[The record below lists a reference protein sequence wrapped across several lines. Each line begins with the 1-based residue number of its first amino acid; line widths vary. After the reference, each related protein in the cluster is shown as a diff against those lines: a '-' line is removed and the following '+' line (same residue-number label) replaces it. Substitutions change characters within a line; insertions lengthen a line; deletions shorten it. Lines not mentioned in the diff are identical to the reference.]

1 MSAETA
7 HAVMKGIGV
16 SAGVAIGTVVQVPP
30 AASFDSEEQRTTD
43 AAAAADQVHTVM
55 DQVASGLE
63 ERVATVPE
71 NARAVLEATAM
82 MARDPGLRESIDEQL
97 GNGAGLTRSVH
108 AAVEQF
114 CTMFTELGGYMAER
128 VTDLRDVRDRT
139 ISRLLG
145 HPEPGVPPL
154 SSPAIIVAHDLAPA
168 ETAGMDKRLVLGIV
182 TAAGGPTSH
191 TAILAAQLGIPAVV
205 KVDGAMDVSEGTVLA
220 VDGGTGDIIVSPT
233 QDEQDDLTSK
243 ARRRSEALQDS
254 HGSGVTKDGSP
265 VALLANIGTLDDAK
279 SAAAQD
285 VEGSGL
291 FRTEFLFLGR
301 ESAPTVEEQTTIYTE
316 VLQAF
321 GDRRVVIRTLDAGAD
336 KPLSFANLGSEE
348 NPALGRRGIRL
359 GFAIPELLDNQLE
372 ALSAAHRNTGA
383 DLRVMAPMVATF
395 EEAEAFAEKARAH
408 SLPTVGIMIEVPA
421 AALRSADLLSI
432 VDFASIGTNDLSQYT
447 MAADRMEGELAELL
461 DPWQPAVLQLI
472 EHSCAGGH
480 TNEKKV
486 GVCGE
491 AGGDPLLALVL
502 VGLGIASLS
511 MAPGKVPAVR
521 AALGM
526 HTLDMC
532 KEMAAAA
539 LTART
544 ASEARQAVLDL
555 TDPQLG
561 VLL

>member
-1 MSAETA
+1 MSTDTA
-7 HAVMKGIGV
+7 HAVLKGIGV
-16 SAGVAIGTVVQVPP
+16 SAGVAIGPVVQVPP
-30 AASFDSEEQRTTD
+30 AASFDPGEQRTED
-43 AAAAADQVHTVM
+43 VAPAAEKVHVAM
-55 DQVASGLE
+55 DQVAAGLE

-82 MARDPGLRESIDEQL
+82 MARDTDLRGAIDKHL
-97 GNGAGLTRSVH
+97 DAGQGVTKAVH
-108 AAVEQF
+108 EAVEEF

-145 HPEPGVPPL
+145 RPEPGVPQL
-154 SSPAIIVAHDLAPA
+154 STPAIIVAHDLAPA
-168 ETAGMDKRLVLGIV
+168 ETATMDKRLVLGIV

-205 KVDGAMDVSEGTVLA
+205 KADGALDVPEGTILA
-220 VDGGTGDIIVSPT
+220 VNGGTGDIFVAPT
-233 QDEQDDLTSK
+233 QDEQDDLVNK
-243 ARRRSEALQDS
+243 ARRRSEALADS
-254 HGSGVTKDGSP
+254 HGPGATKDGHG
-265 VALLANIGTLDDAK
+265 VALLANIGTLDDAR
-279 SAAAQD
+279 AAASQD

-301 ESAPTVEEQTTIYTE
+301 ESAPTVEEQTSIYTE

-348 NPALGRRGIRL
+348 NPALGRRGLRL
-359 GFAIPELLDNQLE
+359 GLAIPELLEDQLA
-372 ALSAAHRNTGA
+372 ALSAAHQATNA
-383 DLRVMAPMVATF
+383 DLRVMAPMVATC
-395 EEAEAFAEKARAH
+395 EEAETFAEKARAH
-408 SLPTVGIMIEVPA
+408 GLPSVGIMIEVPS
-421 AALRSADLLSI
+421 AALRSQDLMGI

-447 MAADRMEGELAELL
+447 MAADRMEGELAALL

-472 EHSCAGGH
+472 QHSCAGGQD
-480 TNEKKV
+480 NDKKV

-502 VGLGIASLS
+502 VGLGISSLS

-521 AALGM
+521 ASLAM
-526 HTLDMC
+526 HSLELC
-532 KEMAAAA
+532 QQMATAAVG
-539 LTART
+539 ART
-544 ASEARQAVLDL
+544 ASEARQAVRDL
-555 TDPQLG
+555 TDPELD